1 MEGAASA
8 AEPEH
13 GVFAAAQP
21 APSLLRFAANCGVL
35 QINTFVLCMWYL
47 TAPKNESF
55 PIMSLHAV
63 ALSSYSRTDIF
74 KHPCSEKLNHESLK
88 VAFTESAC
96 SSNPSARISC
106 LAPTPQ
112 ISILSDES
120 SRPAVIGHAGS
131 FGSYPNSAEAIK
143 DILMSVLNASG
154 LKPSLVLEQN
164 TMQGAEHP
172 DSDMEQWEE
181 SSAGDS
187 HDDSDSDSVHRNTV
201 CTQTDIRFT
210 RHRACWN
217 NTHSDSSKPL
227 VDTFFCPRFSDGDPA
242 ASCLSSFTLS
252 DMSPLKQ
259 DCFTQVTLTGGTVT
273 SAVVHSGKE
282 CYTFPERDLT
292 STRFLSNSTVGKPA
306 DLVQYPDTLEPVP
319 VSNNDSSS
327 PRGLPQSEPVNPTGS
342 TSPLNISAIP
352 LNRSLQDICMLPE
365 DVEKVFQKG
374 NNVSVYKVGT
384 RTKVIFFQ
392 SPGDQISSLRYCRN
406 FVDISLCLH
415 NAVEGR
421 EGEYSGH
428 LVVYNIVEKQENAH
442 FFVADMIIASLEK
455 MKCNIL
461 SQQAESWGMEETS
474 GSDSSYHTDSELY
487 SYPGVKK
494 SDSSVASSDSGYEG
508 KFLSLECCALLPVS
522 SPVHLPSHHEVTKFG
537 CHSDSEDE
545 YVIIELE
552 DLENLSVTP
561 DKRSPF
567 EPGSNSAEAT
577 AQELCRAFRKYWLQR
592 DSVVQLSGCLS
603 SSKQRSV
610 LKEEI
615 PKELESSLNL
625 AEEIKIISKLRGS
638 SGWSPPRSQI
648 IFNIHPSVKRD
659 VVVAAQNFTCVGC
672 GTPIESKYIR
682 RLRYCDYLGK
692 YFCDCCHSYAQS
704 CIPAR
709 ILSKWDFKKYYVCN
723 FSKHLLDSIWQH
735 PIFNVLCINKTL
747 YTKSKE
753 MDRVREAQEQLFH
766 LKKLLKTC
774 RFGES
779 VLKEYEQVP
788 SHLTEELHLF
798 SLDDLVKIKRGQLLP
813 LLKDILKSSISHV
826 DGCEVSN
833 TFRGRDKRRY
843 LFTTH
848 PYFQLDLT
856 ASEA

>member
-1 MEGAASA
+1 
-8 AEPEH
+8 
-13 GVFAAAQP
+13 
-21 APSLLRFAANCGVL
+21 
-35 QINTFVLCMWYL
+35 
-47 TAPKNESF
+47 
-55 PIMSLHAV
+55 
-63 ALSSYSRTDIF
+63 
-74 KHPCSEKLNHESLK
+74 LNHKSLK

-154 LKPSLVLEQN
+154 LKPSLVLEQSA
-164 TMQGAEHP
+164 MQGAEHP
-172 DSDMEQWEE
+172 DSDVEQWEE

-187 HDDSDSDSVHRNTV
+187 HDDSDSDSAHHNAA

-217 NTHSDSSKPL
+217 NTHCDSSKPL
-227 VDTFFCPRFSDGDPA
+227 LDTFLCSHSSDGDPA
-242 ASCLSSFTLS
+242 ASSLNGFSV
-252 DMSPLKQ
+252 MSPLKR
-259 DCFTQVTLTGGTVT
+259 DCFTQVTLTGSTVT
-273 SAVVHSGKE
+273 SAVMRSGKE

-292 STRFLSNSTVGKPA
+292 LMGFLSDSTVGKPA

-319 VSNNDSSS
+319 VNNSDSSS
-327 PRGLPQSEPVNPTGS
+327 PSGLSQSEPVKPTGS
-342 TSPLNISAIP
+342 ASPLNISAIP

-365 DVEKVFQKG
+365 DVEK
-374 NNVSVYKVGT
+374 
-384 RTKVIFFQ
+384 
-392 SPGDQISSLRYCRN
+392 
-406 FVDISLCLH
+406 
-415 NAVEGR
+415 
-421 EGEYSGH
+421 
-428 LVVYNIVEKQENAH
+428 ENAH

-461 SQQAESWGMEETS
+461 SQQAESWGVEETS
-474 GSDSSYHTDSELY
+474 GSDGSYHTDSELY
-487 SYPGVKK
+487 SYPAVKK

-508 KFLSLECCALLPVS
+508 KLLSCGLLPVS
-522 SPVHLPSHHEVTKFG
+522 SPVHLPSHHELTRFR

-561 DKRSPF
+561 DKRSSF

-577 AQELCRAFRKYWLQR
+577 AQELCRAFRKYWLQA
-592 DSVVQLSGCLS
+592 DSAVQLSGCLS

-704 CIPAR
+704 SIPAR

-723 FSKHLLDSIWQH
+723 FSKRLLESVWQH
-735 PIFNVLCINKTL
+735 PIFNVSCINKTL

-779 VLKEYEQVP
+779 VLKEFEQVP

-826 DGCEVSN
+826 DGCELCQAKGFICEFCQSADLLFPYQ
-833 TFRGRDKRRY
+833 TAKCKRCPECKTCFHKACFKSGGCPKCLRISARRT
-843 LFTTH
+843 L
-848 PYFQLDLT
+848 
-856 ASEA
+856 SEAPSLAP

>member
-1 MEGAASA
+1 
-8 AEPEH
+8 
-13 GVFAAAQP
+13 
-21 APSLLRFAANCGVL
+21 
-35 QINTFVLCMWYL
+35 
-47 TAPKNESF
+47 
-55 PIMSLHAV
+55 
-63 ALSSYSRTDIF
+63 
-74 KHPCSEKLNHESLK
+74 LNYKSLK

-112 ISILSDES
+112 ISVLSDES

-154 LKPSLVLEQN
+154 LKPSLVLEQV

-187 HDDSDSDSVHRNTV
+187 HDDSDSDSAHHSAA

-217 NTHSDSSKPL
+217 NTHCDSSKPL
-227 VDTFFCPRFSDGDPA
+227 LDTFFCPHSSDGDPA
-242 ASCLSSFTLS
+242 ASSFDGFS
-252 DMSPLKQ
+252 DMSPLKR

-273 SAVVHSGKE
+273 SAVVHSGKG

-292 STRFLSNSTVGKPA
+292 LTSFLSDSTAGKPA
-306 DLVQYPDTLEPVP
+306 DLVQYPDALEPVP
-319 VSNNDSSS
+319 VSSNDSNS
-327 PRGLPQSEPVNPTGS
+327 PSGLSQSEPVNPTGS
-342 TSPLNISAIP
+342 ASPLNISAIP

-365 DVEKVFQKG
+365 DVQK
-374 NNVSVYKVGT
+374 
-384 RTKVIFFQ
+384 
-392 SPGDQISSLRYCRN
+392 
-406 FVDISLCLH
+406 
-415 NAVEGR
+415 
-421 EGEYSGH
+421 
-428 LVVYNIVEKQENAH
+428 ENAH

-461 SQQAESWGMEETS
+461 SQQAESWGVEETS
-474 GSDSSYHTDSELY
+474 GSDGSYHTDSELY
-487 SYPGVKK
+487 SYPAVKK

-508 KFLSLECCALLPVS
+508 KLLNLECELVCCALLPVS
-522 SPVHLPSHHEVTKFG
+522 SPVHLPSHHELTRFR

-552 DLENLSVTP
+552 DLENLSITP
-561 DKRSPF
+561 DKRSSF

-577 AQELCRAFRKYWLQR
+577 AQELCRAFRKYWLQTN
-592 DSVVQLSGCLS
+592 SAVQLSGCLS

-610 LKEEI
+610 MKEEI

-659 VVVAAQNFTCVGC
+659 AVVAAQNFTCVGC

-704 CIPAR
+704 SIPAR

-735 PIFNVLCINKTL
+735 PIFNVSCINKTL

-779 VLKEYEQVP
+779 VLKEFEQVP

-826 DGCEVSN
+826 DSCELCQAKGFICEFCQSADLLFPYQIAKCKRCTECKTCFHKACFKSGGCPKCLRISA
-833 TFRGRDKRRY
+833 RRT
-843 LFTTH
+843 L
-848 PYFQLDLT
+848 
-856 ASEA
+856 SE

>member
-1 MEGAASA
+1 E
-8 AEPEH
+8 
-13 GVFAAAQP
+13 
-21 APSLLRFAANCGVL
+21 
-35 QINTFVLCMWYL
+35 YL
-47 TAPKNESF
+47 
-55 PIMSLHAV
+55 
-63 ALSSYSRTDIF
+63 
-74 KHPCSEKLNHESLK
+74 
-88 VAFTESAC
+88 
-96 SSNPSARISC
+96 
-106 LAPTPQ
+106 
-112 ISILSDES
+112 
-120 SRPAVIGHAGS
+120 RPAVIGHAGS

-143 DILMSVLNASG
+143 DILMSVLNSSG
-154 LKPSLVLEQN
+154 LKPSLVLEQS
-164 TMQGAEHP
+164 TMQGAEHL

-181 SSAGDS
+181 SSDGDS
-187 HDDSDSDSVHRNTV
+187 HDDSDSDSTHHSAA

-210 RHRACWN
+210 RHRACWD
-217 NTHSDSSKPL
+217 NTCCDSSKPSL
-227 VDTFFCPRFSDGDPA
+227 DTFFCPHDSDKDPA
-242 ASCLSSFTLS
+242 ASSLNGFTLS
-252 DMSPLKQ
+252 DVSPLKR

-273 SAVVHSGKE
+273 SAVLHSRKE
-282 CYTFPERDLT
+282 CYTSPEQDLT
-292 STRFLSNSTVGKPA
+292 FTRFLPDSTVGKTA
-306 DLVQYPDTLEPVP
+306 DLLRYPDAMEPAP
-319 VSNNDSSS
+319 VSSSDSNSSS
-327 PRGLPQSEPVNPTGS
+327 ELSQSEPVNQTGS

-365 DVEKVFQKG
+365 DVEK
-374 NNVSVYKVGT
+374 
-384 RTKVIFFQ
+384 
-392 SPGDQISSLRYCRN
+392 
-406 FVDISLCLH
+406 
-415 NAVEGR
+415 
-421 EGEYSGH
+421 
-428 LVVYNIVEKQENAH
+428 ENAH

-474 GSDSSYHTDSELY
+474 GSDGSYHTDSELS

-508 KFLSLECCALLPVS
+508 CALLPVS
-522 SPVHLPSHHEVTKFG
+522 SPVPSHREITRFH

-552 DLENLSVTP
+552 DLENLSVAP
-561 DKRSPF
+561 HERSSF

-577 AQELCRAFRKYWLQR
+577 AQELCRAFRKHWLQTN
-592 DSVVQLSGCLS
+592 SAAQLSGCLS
-603 SSKQRSV
+603 SSKQRAV

-615 PKELESSLNL
+615 PRELESSLNL

-638 SGWSPPRSQI
+638 SGWAPPRSQI

-704 CIPAR
+704 CTPAR
-709 ILSKWDFKKYYVCN
+709 ILMKWDFKKYYVCN
-723 FSKHLLDSIWQH
+723 FSRHLLDSIWQH
-735 PIFNVLCINKTL
+735 PIFNVSCINKAL

-779 VLKEYEQVP
+779 VLKEFEQVP

-813 LLKDILKSSISHV
+813 LLKDILKRSTSHV
-826 DGCEVSN
+826 DGCELCQAKGFICEFCQSADLL
-833 TFRGRDKRRY
+833 FPYQIAKCKRCTECKTCFHKACFKSGGCPKCLRIAARKT
-843 LFTTH
+843 L
-848 PYFQLDLT
+848 
-856 ASEA
+856 SETPSLVAL

>member
-1 MEGAASA
+1 
-8 AEPEH
+8 
-13 GVFAAAQP
+13 
-21 APSLLRFAANCGVL
+21 
-35 QINTFVLCMWYL
+35 
-47 TAPKNESF
+47 
-55 PIMSLHAV
+55 
-63 ALSSYSRTDIF
+63 
-74 KHPCSEKLNHESLK
+74 LNHESLK
-88 VAFTESAC
+88 VAFTESAS

-112 ISILSDES
+112 ISVLSDES

-143 DILMSVLNASG
+143 DILVSVLNASG

-164 TMQGAEHP
+164 TMQGAEHL

-187 HDDSDSDSVHRNTV
+187 HDDSDSDSAHHNTA

-227 VDTFFCPRFSDGDPA
+227 LDTFFCPHFSDGDPA
-242 ASCLSSFTLS
+242 VSSLNGFTLS
-252 DMSPLKQ
+252 DVSPLKQ

-273 SAVVHSGKE
+273 SAVEHSGKE
-282 CYTFPERDLT
+282 RYTFPERDLT
-292 STRFLSNSTVGKPA
+292 LTRFLSSSTVGKPA
-306 DLVQYPDTLEPVP
+306 DLVQYPDALEPVP
-319 VSNNDSSS
+319 VSNSDSSS
-327 PRGLPQSEPVNPTGS
+327 PSGLPPSEPVNPTGS

-365 DVEKVFQKG
+365 DVEK
-374 NNVSVYKVGT
+374 
-384 RTKVIFFQ
+384 
-392 SPGDQISSLRYCRN
+392 
-406 FVDISLCLH
+406 
-415 NAVEGR
+415 
-421 EGEYSGH
+421 
-428 LVVYNIVEKQENAH
+428 ENAH

-455 MKCNIL
+455 MKCSIL
-461 SQQAESWGMEETS
+461 SQQAESWGVEETS

-487 SYPGVKK
+487 SYPGAKK

-508 KFLSLECCALLPVS
+508 KLPSCAFLPVS
-522 SPVHLPSHHEVTKFG
+522 SPLHHEVTRFC

-552 DLENLSVTP
+552 DLENLSVAP
-561 DKRSPF
+561 DKRSSF

-577 AQELCRAFRKYWLQR
+577 AQELCRAFRKYWLQT

-659 VVVAAQNFTCVGC
+659 AVVAAQNFTCVGC

-704 CIPAR
+704 SIPAR

-735 PIFNVLCINKTL
+735 PIFNVSCINKTL

-779 VLKEYEQVP
+779 VLKEFEQVP

-826 DGCEVSN
+826 DGCELCQAKGFICEFCQSADLLFPYQ
-833 TFRGRDKRRY
+833 TAKCKRCTECKTCFHKACFRSGGCPRCLRISARRT
-843 LFTTH
+843 L
-848 PYFQLDLT
+848 
-856 ASEA
+856 SETPSLV

>member
-1 MEGAASA
+1 
-8 AEPEH
+8 
-13 GVFAAAQP
+13 
-21 APSLLRFAANCGVL
+21 
-35 QINTFVLCMWYL
+35 
-47 TAPKNESF
+47 
-55 PIMSLHAV
+55 MSLHAV
-63 ALSSYSRTDIF
+63 ALASFSRTEVF

-88 VAFTESAC
+88 VAFTDSAC
-96 SSNPSARISC
+96 SSNPSVRISC

-112 ISILSDES
+112 ISVLSDES

-131 FGSYPNSAEAIK
+131 FGSYPGSAEAIK

-154 LKPSLVLEQN
+154 LKPSLVLEQS
-164 TMQGAEHP
+164 TMQGAEHL
-172 DSDMEQWEE
+172 DSDAEQWEE
-181 SSAGDS
+181 SSTGDS
-187 HDDSDSDSVHRNTV
+187 HDDSDSDSVHHNAA

-210 RHRACWN
+210 RPRACWN
-217 NTHSDSSKPL
+217 NTDCDSPKPSL
-227 VDTFFCPRFSDGDPA
+227 DTFPCPRYTDGDPA
-242 ASCLSSFTLS
+242 ASSLNGFALSSV
-252 DMSPLKQ
+252 SPLKR

-282 CYTFPERDLT
+282 SCTSPERDLAF
-292 STRFLSNSTVGKPA
+292 TRLLSDSTVGKT
-306 DLVQYPDTLEPVP
+306 DLVQYPHAVEPVP
-319 VSNNDSSS
+319 LSSRDSDS
-327 PRGLPQSEPVNPTGS
+327 PSGLSQSEAVNPTGS
-342 TSPLNISAIP
+342 NSPLNISAIP
-352 LNRSLQDICMLPE
+352 LNRSLQDVCMLPE
-365 DVEKVFQKG
+365 DVEK
-374 NNVSVYKVGT
+374 
-384 RTKVIFFQ
+384 
-392 SPGDQISSLRYCRN
+392 
-406 FVDISLCLH
+406 
-415 NAVEGR
+415 
-421 EGEYSGH
+421 
-428 LVVYNIVEKQENAH
+428 ENAH

-461 SQQAESWGMEETS
+461 SQQQAESWSMEETS
-474 GSDSSYHTDSELY
+474 GSDGSYHTDSELS

-494 SDSSVASSDSGYEG
+494 CDSSVTSSDSGYEG
-508 KFLSLECCALLPVS
+508 CALLPVS
-522 SPVHLPSHHEVTKFG
+522 SPVHLPSHHEVTRFH

-552 DLENLSVTP
+552 DLENLSVVP
-561 DKRSPF
+561 DKRSSF

-577 AQELCRAFRKYWLQR
+577 AQELCRAFRKYWLQT
-592 DSVVQLSGCLS
+592 DSAVQLSGCLS

-615 PKELESSLNL
+615 PRELESSLNL

-659 VVVAAQNFTCVGC
+659 AVVAAQNFTCVGC
-672 GTPIESKYIR
+672 GTPVESKYIR

-704 CIPAR
+704 SIPAR

-774 RFGES
+774 RFAES
-779 VLKEYEQVP
+779 VLKEFEQVP

-813 LLKDILKSSISHV
+813 LLKDILKSSTSHV
-826 DGCEVSN
+826 DGCELCQAKGFICEFCQSADLLFPYQ
-833 TFRGRDKRRY
+833 TAKCKRCPECKTCFHKACFKSGGCPKCLRISARRT
-843 LFTTH
+843 L
-848 PYFQLDLT
+848 
-856 ASEA
+856 SETPSLVPQ

>member
-1 MEGAASA
+1 
-8 AEPEH
+8 
-13 GVFAAAQP
+13 
-21 APSLLRFAANCGVL
+21 
-35 QINTFVLCMWYL
+35 
-47 TAPKNESF
+47 
-55 PIMSLHAV
+55 MSLDAV
-63 ALSSYSRTDIF
+63 ALASYSRPEVF

-96 SSNPSARISC
+96 SSDPSTRISC

-112 ISILSDES
+112 ISVLSDES

-131 FGSYPNSAEAIK
+131 FGSYPNNAEAIK

-187 HDDSDSDSVHRNTV
+187 HDDSDSDSAHRNAA

-217 NTHSDSSKPL
+217 NTDSDSSKPL
-227 VDTFFCPRFSDGDPA
+227 LDTFFCPRFSGGDPA
-242 ASCLSSFTLS
+242 ASSLNGFTLS
-252 DMSPLKQ
+252 DVSPLKQ

-273 SAVVHSGKE
+273 SAVVHSGKA
-282 CYTFPERDLT
+282 CYTSPERDLT
-292 STRFLSNSTVGKPA
+292 LTRFLSNSTVGKPA
-306 DLVQYPDTLEPVP
+306 DLVQYPDALEPVP
-319 VSNNDSSS
+319 FSNSDSSS
-327 PRGLPQSEPVNPTGS
+327 PSGFPQSEPVNPTGS
-342 TSPLNISAIP
+342 TSLLSISAIP

-365 DVEKVFQKG
+365 DVEK
-374 NNVSVYKVGT
+374 
-384 RTKVIFFQ
+384 
-392 SPGDQISSLRYCRN
+392 
-406 FVDISLCLH
+406 
-415 NAVEGR
+415 
-421 EGEYSGH
+421 
-428 LVVYNIVEKQENAH
+428 ENAH

-461 SQQAESWGMEETS
+461 SQQAESWGVEETS
-474 GSDSSYHTDSELY
+474 GSDGSYHTDSELN
-487 SYPGVKK
+487 SYPEVKK

-508 KFLSLECCALLPVS
+508 CALLPVS
-522 SPVHLPSHHEVTKFG
+522 SPVHLPSHHEVTRFC

-561 DKRSPF
+561 DKRSSF

-577 AQELCRAFRKYWLQR
+577 AQELCRAFRKYWLQT
-592 DSVVQLSGCLS
+592 DSVVQLSDCLS

-615 PKELESSLNL
+615 PRELESSLNL

-659 VVVAAQNFTCVGC
+659 AVVAAQNFTCVGC

-704 CIPAR
+704 SIPAR

-735 PIFNVLCINKTL
+735 PIFNVSCINKTL

-779 VLKEYEQVP
+779 VLKEFEQVP
-788 SHLTEELHLF
+788 SHLTDGLHLF

-826 DGCEVSN
+826 DGCELCQAKGFICEFCQSADLLFPYQ
-833 TFRGRDKRRY
+833 TAKCKRCTECKTCFHKACFRSGSCPRCLRISARR
-843 LFTTH
+843 T
-848 PYFQLDLT
+848 P
-856 ASEA
+856 SETPSLVLQ

>member
-1 MEGAASA
+1 
-8 AEPEH
+8 
-13 GVFAAAQP
+13 
-21 APSLLRFAANCGVL
+21 
-35 QINTFVLCMWYL
+35 
-47 TAPKNESF
+47 
-55 PIMSLHAV
+55 
-63 ALSSYSRTDIF
+63 
-74 KHPCSEKLNHESLK
+74 
-88 VAFTESAC
+88 
-96 SSNPSARISC
+96 
-106 LAPTPQ
+106 
-112 ISILSDES
+112 DES
-120 SRPAVIGHAGS
+120 SRPAVIGHAGN

-164 TMQGAEHP
+164 TMHGAEHP

-187 HDDSDSDSVHRNTV
+187 HDDSDSDSAHHNNA

-227 VDTFFCPRFSDGDPA
+227 LDTFFCPRFSDGDSA
-242 ASCLSSFTLS
+242 ASSLNGFTLS

-273 SAVVHSGKE
+273 SAVVRSGKA

-292 STRFLSNSTVGKPA
+292 LTKFLSNSTVSKPA
-306 DLVQYPDTLEPVP
+306 DIVQYPDGLEPVP
-319 VSNNDSSS
+319 VSNSDSSS
-327 PRGLPQSEPVNPTGS
+327 PSGLPQSEPVNPTGS
-342 TSPLNISAIP
+342 ASPLNISAIP

-365 DVEKVFQKG
+365 DVEK
-374 NNVSVYKVGT
+374 
-384 RTKVIFFQ
+384 
-392 SPGDQISSLRYCRN
+392 
-406 FVDISLCLH
+406 
-415 NAVEGR
+415 
-421 EGEYSGH
+421 
-428 LVVYNIVEKQENAH
+428 ENAH

-461 SQQAESWGMEETS
+461 SQQAESWGVEETS
-474 GSDSSYHTDSELY
+474 GSDGSYHTDSELY
-487 SYPGVKK
+487 SYPGVRK

-508 KFLSLECCALLPVS
+508 KLLSCALLPVS
-522 SPVHLPSHHEVTKFG
+522 SPVHLPSHHEVTRFC

-545 YVIIELE
+545 YVIIGKTFKIITAET
-552 DLENLSVTP
+552 DLLS
-561 DKRSPF
+561 SF

-577 AQELCRAFRKYWLQR
+577 AQELCRAFRKYWLQT

-659 VVVAAQNFTCVGC
+659 AVVAAQNFTCVGC

-704 CIPAR
+704 SIPAR

-723 FSKHLLDSIWQH
+723 FSRHLLDSIWQH
-735 PIFNVLCINKTL
+735 PIFNVSCINKTL

-779 VLKEYEQVP
+779 VLKEFEQVP

-813 LLKDILKSSISHV
+813 LLKDILKSSVSHV
-826 DGCEVSN
+826 DGCELCQAKGFICEFCQSADLLFPYQ
-833 TFRGRDKRRY
+833 TAKCKRCTECKTCFHKACFRSGGCPRCLRISARRT
-843 LFTTH
+843 L
-848 PYFQLDLT
+848 
-856 ASEA
+856 SETPSLVLH

>member
-1 MEGAASA
+1 
-8 AEPEH
+8 
-13 GVFAAAQP
+13 
-21 APSLLRFAANCGVL
+21 
-35 QINTFVLCMWYL
+35 
-47 TAPKNESF
+47 
-55 PIMSLHAV
+55 
-63 ALSSYSRTDIF
+63 
-74 KHPCSEKLNHESLK
+74 LNHESLK

-112 ISILSDES
+112 ISVLSDES
-120 SRPAVIGHAGS
+120 LRPAVIGHAGS

-187 HDDSDSDSVHRNTV
+187 HDDSDSDSAHHNTA

-227 VDTFFCPRFSDGDPA
+227 LDTFFCPSFSDGDPA
-242 ASCLSSFTLS
+242 ASSLNGFTLS

-282 CYTFPERDLT
+282 CYTLPERDLT
-292 STRFLSNSTVGKPA
+292 LRRFLSNSTVSKPA
-306 DLVQYPDTLEPVP
+306 DLVQYHDALEPVP
-319 VSNNDSSS
+319 VSNSDSSS
-327 PRGLPQSEPVNPTGS
+327 PSGLPQSEPVNPTGS

-365 DVEKVFQKG
+365 DVEK
-374 NNVSVYKVGT
+374 
-384 RTKVIFFQ
+384 
-392 SPGDQISSLRYCRN
+392 
-406 FVDISLCLH
+406 
-415 NAVEGR
+415 
-421 EGEYSGH
+421 
-428 LVVYNIVEKQENAH
+428 ENAH

-461 SQQAESWGMEETS
+461 SQQAESWGVEETS

-508 KFLSLECCALLPVS
+508 KLLSCALLPVS
-522 SPVHLPSHHEVTKFG
+522 SPVHLPSYHEVTRF
-537 CHSDSEDE
+537 CYHSQQSSVDLEDE

-561 DKRSPF
+561 DKRSSF

-577 AQELCRAFRKYWLQR
+577 AQELCRAFRKYWLQT

-659 VVVAAQNFTCVGC
+659 AVVAAQNFTCVGC

-704 CIPAR
+704 SIPAR

-735 PIFNVLCINKTL
+735 PIFNVSCINKTL

-774 RFGES
+774 RFGER
-779 VLKEYEQVP
+779 VLKEFEQVP

-826 DGCEVSN
+826 DGCELCQAKGFICEFCQSADLLFPYQ
-833 TFRGRDKRRY
+833 TAKCKRCTECKTCFHKACFRSGGCPRCLRISARRT
-843 LFTTH
+843 L
-848 PYFQLDLT
+848 
-856 ASEA
+856 SETPSLV